1 MLLKMRFPYGLF
13 VVLLLYPRMFAEG
26 QSTQDEWEVLFNGAD
41 LEGWTVRCL
50 PGDRDKT
57 YWKVVDGAIE
67 CNSLGDS
74 DHHYVWLIT
83 EKEFA
88 DFHMKLEFQV
98 FRTSPG
104 NSGVQFRSRY
114 DDTETARDGGWLNGP
129 QADIHG
135 PAPMRTGLIY
145 DETEGVQRWIY
156 PSLPDWNI
164 TREQV
169 PPNALDTRLVY
180 AEEHPEGWN
189 RMEIICRGMHI
200 ETIVN
205 GNRVTDFNAEGI
217 LNDELHQ
224 LRDVGSTGSI
234 ALQLHLHD
242 ELKIRFRHILIK
254 EFK

>member
-1 MLLKMRFPYGLF
+1 MLLKMRFPIGLSLACLIF
-13 VVLLLYPRMFAEG
+13 SQSLISG
-26 QSTQDEWEVLFNGAD
+26 QSSTDEWERLFNGVN

-50 PGDRDKT
+50 PEDQDKT
-57 YWKVVDGAIE
+57 YWKVVNGVIE

-74 DHHYVWLIT
+74 DHNYVWLVT

-88 DFHMKLEFQV
+88 DFHLKLEFQI
-98 FRTSPG
+98 FRASPG

-114 DDTETARDGGWLNGP
+114 DDSEGARDGGWLNGP

-135 PAPMRTGLIY
+135 PVPMRTGLIY

-164 TREQV
+164 NRDQV
-169 PPNALDTRLVY
+169 PAIALNTRLIY
-180 AEEHPEGWN
+180 AEDHPEEWN
-189 RMEIICRGMHI
+189 QMEIICRGMHV
-200 ETIVN
+200 ETVVN
-205 GNRVTDFNAEGI
+205 GNRVTDFDAEGI

-224 LRDVGSTGSI
+224 LPNVGSIGSI

-242 ELKIRFRHILIK
+242 ELKIRFRNIAIK